1 MRLIDADA
9 LIKEF
14 ERLRDCDP
22 NDNHYMGY
30 ASHFL
35 NSGQEPSTEWD
46 CVDNA
51 LENAPTVDAA
61 PVAHGQWIDHIRC
74 SCCGWMMLDDVLLEA
89 NYVAFPYCPN
99 CGAKMKENTK

>member
-9 LIKEF
+9 LAKEF
-14 ERLRDCDP
+14 KRMQDCDP

-46 CVDNA
+46 CVENA
-51 LENAPTVDAA
+51 LENAPTIDAI
-61 PVAHGQWIDHIRC
+61 PVE
-74 SCCGWMMLDDVLLEA
+74 WMKQKTEHPDSYTKGSAKWMLGCWKREQEA
-89 NYVAFPYCPN
+89 IN
-99 CGAKMKENTK
+99 